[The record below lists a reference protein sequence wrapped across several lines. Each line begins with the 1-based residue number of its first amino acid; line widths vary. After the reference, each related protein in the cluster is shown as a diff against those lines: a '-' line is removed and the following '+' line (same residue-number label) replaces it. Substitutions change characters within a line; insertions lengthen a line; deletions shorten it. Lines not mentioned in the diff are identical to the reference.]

1 MTRQI
6 RFNAFDMNCVAHQSP
21 GLWTHPR
28 DRSWQYKDVE
38 YWTELAATLEREIF
52 DGIFITA
59 CDGQNARAQDTAE
72 RMGNQQRIAS
82 IGDDRA
88 SLSDNPRRRSAC
100 PSNTTPA
107 SDVMRPP
114 SKAAVIFLRSTAG
127 NENGRRLL
135 SVMAD
140 MAWMRLREGSA
151 SATNPYIKSTP
162 YAPSASR
169 NPSSVELRG
178 ANTLRGYGHNHA
190 PFFCKFCVDR

>member
-1 MTRQI
+1 MTRVSALANDPSTAPSQNERRTHSAAI
-6 RFNAFDMNCVAHQSP
+6 HRRAHRHRPDGWHQAGSAHRHNRP
-21 GLWTHPR
+21 ARPAVISNGLR
-28 DRSWQYKDVE
+28 GSA
-38 YWTELAATLEREIF
+38 L
-52 DGIFITA
+52 TA
-59 CDGQNARAQDTAE
+59 
-72 RMGNQQRIAS
+72 
-82 IGDDRA
+82 A
-88 SLSDNPRRRSAC
+88 SLPANPRRRSAC

-127 NENGRRLL
+127 NENGRRLS

-151 SATNPYIKSTP
+151 SATNPYIKSRP
-162 YAPSASR
+162 YATSASR